1 MKADGGD
8 GLLGQW
14 RQRWEMAGVWEG
26 DFLPTA
32 ENRPIPMRPDATG
45 GTDPRQ
51 SHTAAFLPT
60 DQG

>member
-1 MKADGGD
+1 MGNGGKDG
-8 GLLGQW
+8 
-14 RQRWEMAGVWEG
+14 RWQECGREG

-51 SHTAAFLPT
+51 SHIAAFLPT